1 MAKQHKKL
9 SIAVAETQNQSTQ
22 IQQPAQ
28 EYREETAKLAYNL
41 WQARGCP
48 IGSPE
53 EDWGKVEACN
63 ITVYLKRGHFP
74 HGDARFYGF
83 FPVFFRFQAIK

>member
-53 EDWGKVEACN
+53 EDWFAAERETQVR
-63 ITVYLKRGHFP
+63 L
-74 HGDARFYGF
+74 
-83 FPVFFRFQAIK
+83 QAGTPPRKWRERQVSA